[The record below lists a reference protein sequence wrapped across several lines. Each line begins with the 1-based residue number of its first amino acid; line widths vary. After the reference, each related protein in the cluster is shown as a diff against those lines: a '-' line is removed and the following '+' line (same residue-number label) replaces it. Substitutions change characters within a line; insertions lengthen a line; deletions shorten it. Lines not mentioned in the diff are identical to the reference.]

1 MVVGSNDTGE
11 ISTSHDGMVLIVEND
26 EDHAV
31 FNILFWSRWVTWL
44 SAPEPA
50 QSLEILPTP
59 PLHWSSWTRCSAR
72 WTDLQRVE
80 RSVSVLRCR

>member
-11 ISTSHDGMVLIVEND
+11 VEISPGGMVLIVFND

-31 FNILFWSRWVTWL
+31 FNILFWSRWVTGL

-50 QSLEILPTP
+50 QKLWRYCPHHSFAGHPGRDAP
-59 PLHWSSWTRCSAR
+59 PDGRIYN
-72 WTDLQRVE
+72 
-80 RSVSVLRCR
+80 VSKDP